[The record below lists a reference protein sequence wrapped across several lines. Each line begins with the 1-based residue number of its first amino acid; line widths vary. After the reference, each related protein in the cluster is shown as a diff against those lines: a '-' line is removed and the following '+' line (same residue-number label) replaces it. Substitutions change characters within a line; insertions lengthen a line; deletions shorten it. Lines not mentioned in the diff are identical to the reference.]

1 MIALEAP
8 LRPRLSL
15 KLLGGFSA
23 TLDGRPLPP
32 FPYDKLRA
40 LLVYLALDPAREFS
54 RAELAE
60 MFWPEQD
67 GEAARGNL
75 RRALSNLRAALG
87 DRSAA
92 SGYFQ
97 INRTALRIRPGAP
110 LDIDIADLATP
121 PIDCEG
127 VSDSAECRACL
138 LRMERSTAAY
148 VGELMAGFS
157 LPDCAEF
164 EQWLRVRRE
173 NLHRHALQL
182 LDRLIACCMARGE
195 PAGAL
200 SFALRY
206 IELEPWNENA
216 VQRAMRLLAEA
227 GEPAAALAQFDAL
240 RQRIGEQLG
249 IAPGEEICRLAQQ
262 IRQGGAAGRKRVPPG
277 EALPASR
284 SESTPPAE
292 RRQVTAVYCEFSA
305 ASSEDPD
312 DLAETLPFAREAAA
326 LLERRGGYLVP
337 NHCGVLAYFGY
348 PQASEHVPQ
357 QAVRAARAVAGAAAA
372 AGVAVRLGVHTGLIV
387 TGGEASL
394 FGAFAQPLN
403 LAARLPALVDP
414 GVVALSAATHRLVAD
429 YFQCRALGRWTLRDL
444 PRPLEVFGVIG
455 ESGIRHRL
463 RAVRRRLTPFVGRE
477 AELDHLLAAWQ
488 RVQRGGQA
496 ALLLTGEPGIGKSRL
511 LQALRERI
519 DERVALTVELCCQA
533 ESAEE
538 ALHPLA
544 SALFPLIG
552 AAPEDAAEVLRDK
565 LAAAARQFF
574 PEREEDARQLGAWL
588 LGLGEVAGGAESAP
602 PPADE
607 RARAFAALFD
617 LLACAA
623 RRQPLLLIVEDL
635 SWADPSTR
643 ELIDLLV
650 ARAAPQRILLVATAR
665 PEFVPD
671 WPAGR
676 YERLALGQLPGD
688 AAQSMIRGIADGRCL
703 TDGVVRRI
711 VELADGVPL
720 FVEETARL
728 LIDSACQATIPS
740 SLRDLLAARLDAL
753 GAAKA
758 VAQCAAVVGRVFQPE
773 LLGELGELAGLA
785 PDAVERGLASMEA
798 AGVIV
803 RDAANCQFRHALI
816 REVAYDSLPRRQR
829 RAMHLHIARTLSART
844 PQLAESQPGLL
855 AWHYTGAGEAEPAL
869 AFHLQAAR
877 LALRHSAYREVIAHF
892 RQALV
897 QLKALPESTERHGSE
912 LEILAGLGNAL
923 GAVEGFGASA
933 TREVYERALQLCRAS
948 TASPRLFQM
957 LYGMW
962 RGSSSWSDF
971 RWSLQLGNEL
981 LNIAEESGNRH
992 CESLACYA
1000 LGNVH
1005 CFLGEFAA
1013 SRSYLMC
1020 CVERYRPEMPEEFCG
1035 DSAGANGWVFLGWV
1049 LTLQGE
1055 FGAGLAHAREALAL
1069 ARRDKSPAVLC
1080 FLLIMAAELHR
1091 LRREPAPVE
1100 RYATEALAL
1109 AERFGLAAWGAFAHA
1124 LLGWCDVAGG
1134 RAAGIVR
1141 VRQCLE
1147 AVQGGIM
1154 ASSATPLLSI
1164 LGEACLTA
1172 GEHAAGLAAAD
1183 AGLASCERHLSR
1195 YLKSSLLRLKGELLL
1210 AQGAA
1215 AEARA
1220 CLGAALDTARQQG
1233 ARLFEL
1239 HAAIALACHAAGD
1252 EVPDARERLRHLLAQ
1267 WRPDSDLPCRDE
1279 AQALLAAGTRG
1290 TRGGAA
1296 RAKRNP

>member
-8 LRPRLSL
+8 VRPRLSL

-23 TLDGRPLPP
+23 TLDGCPLPP

-97 INRTALRIRPGAP
+97 INRSALRIRPGAP

-127 VSDSAECRACL
+127 VSDPAEGGACL
-138 LRMERSTAAY
+138 LGGGRPGAAS
-148 VGELMAGFS
+148 GGGLRAGFP
-157 LPDCAEF
+157 LPDCAEL
-164 EQWLRVRRE
+164 ERGWRVGRE
-173 NLHRHALQL
+173 SLHRHALQL

-216 VQRAMRLLAEA
+216 VQRAMRLLVEA

-249 IAPGEEICRLAQQ
+249 IAPGEDICRLAEL
-262 IRQGGAAGRKRVPPG
+262 IRQGGAAGRQRLSSG
-277 EALPASR
+277 EAPPASR
-284 SESTPPAE
+284 SAGMQRAE

-305 ASSEDPD
+305 GISEDPD
-312 DLAETLPFAREAAA
+312 DLADTLPFASEAAA
-326 LLERRGGYLVP
+326 LLRRRGGYLVP
-337 NHCGVLAYFGY
+337 NHSGILAYYGY
-348 PQASEHVPQ
+348 PQASEHIPQ
-357 QAVRAARAVAGAAAA
+357 QAVRAARAVAEAAAT
-372 AGVAVRLGVHTGLIV
+372 AGIAVRLGVHTGLIV

-394 FGAFAQPLN
+394 FGVFAQPLN

-414 GVVALSAATHRLVAD
+414 GVVALSAATYRLVAD
-429 YFQCRALGRWTLRDL
+429 YFQCSALGRWTLRDL
-444 PRPLEVFGVIG
+444 PRPLEVFGVVG
-455 ESGIRHRL
+455 ECGIRHRL
-463 RAVRRRLTPFVGRE
+463 QAVRRRLTPFVGRGD
-477 AELDHLLAAWQ
+477 ELDRLLVAWQ

-496 ALLLTGEPGIGKSRL
+496 ALLLSGEPGIGKSRL

-533 ESAEE
+533 ESAED
-538 ALHPLA
+538 ALHPLV
-544 SALFPLIG
+544 SALSVLIG
-552 AAPEDAAEVLRDK
+552 AAPEDAAEALHDK
-565 LAAAARQFF
+565 LAAAARQYF
-574 PEREEDARQLGAWL
+574 PEHGEAARQLGAWL
-588 LGLGEVAGGAESAP
+588 LGLSGAGGDAEGAH
-602 PPADE
+602 PAAEE
-607 RARAFAALFD
+607 RTRAFAILFD

-623 RRQPLLLIVEDL
+623 KRQPLLLIVEDL
-635 SWADPSTR
+635 FLADPSTC

-650 ARAAPQRILLVATAR
+650 ARGAPQRILLVATTR

-676 YERLALGQLPGD
+676 YEHLALGQLPGE
-688 AAQSMIRGIADGRCL
+688 AAQTMIRGIADGRCL
-703 TDGVVRRI
+703 SDDVVRRI

-728 LIDSACQATIPS
+728 LIDSAGQATIPS

-758 VAQCAAVVGRVFQPE
+758 VAQCAAVVGRVFSRE
-773 LLGELGELAGLA
+773 LLGELGELAGLTSE
-785 PDAVERGLASMEA
+785 AVERGLASMVA

-803 RDAANCQFRHALI
+803 CDTANCQFRHALI

-829 RAMHLHIARTLSART
+829 RAMHLHIARTLSARS

-855 AWHYTGAGEAEPAL
+855 AWHYAGAGEAEPAL

-877 LALRHSAYREVIAHF
+877 LALRHTAYREVIAHF

-897 QLKALPESTERHGSE
+897 QLKALPESPERHGSE

-948 TASPRLFQM
+948 AASPRLFQM

-971 RWSLQLGNEL
+971 RWSRLLGDEL
-981 LNIAEESGNRH
+981 LNMAEESGDRH
-992 CESLACYA
+992 RESLACYT

-1013 SRSYLMC
+1013 SRSYLQRC
-1020 CVERYRPEMPEEFCG
+1020 IEGYRPEMPEDFCG

-1055 FGAGLAHAREALAL
+1055 FAEGLAHVREALAL

-1109 AERFGLAAWGAFAHA
+1109 AERCGLAAWGAFAHA
-1124 LLGWCDVAGG
+1124 LLGWCDAAGG
-1134 RAAGIVR
+1134 EAAGIER
-1141 VRQCLE
+1141 VRRCLD

-1154 ASSATPLLSI
+1154 ASSATTLLSI
-1164 LGEACLTA
+1164 LGEACLTL

-1183 AGLASCERHLSR
+1183 AGLASCERHHSR
-1195 YLKSSLLRLKGELLL
+1195 YLESSLLRLKGELLL

-1239 HAAIALACHAAGD
+1239 HAAISLARHAVGD
-1252 EVPDARERLRHLLAQ
+1252 EWPGARARLQHLLAQ
-1267 WRPDSDLPCRDE
+1267 WRPDSDLPCRGE
-1279 AQALLAAGTRG
+1279 AQALLAAG
-1290 TRGGAA
+1290 A
-1296 RAKRNP
+1296 

>member
-8 LRPRLSL
+8 VRPRLSL

-23 TLDGRPLPP
+23 TLDGRPLPS

-60 MFWPEQD
+60 MLWPGQD
-67 GEAARGNL
+67 DEAARGNL
-75 RRALSNLRAALG
+75 RRALSNLRAVLD
-87 DRSAA
+87 DRSAD

-97 INRTALRIRPGAP
+97 INRSALRIRPGAP
-110 LDIDIADLATP
+110 LDVDIADLATP

-138 LRMERSTAAY
+138 LRMERSIAAY

-164 EQWLRVRRE
+164 EQWLRIKRE

-182 LDRLIACCMARGE
+182 LDRLTACCVARGE

-227 GEPAAALAQFDAL
+227 GEPATALAQFDAL

-249 IAPGEEICRLAQQ
+249 IEPGEDISRLAEQ
-262 IRQGGAAGRKRVPPG
+262 IRKGCAAGRKRVPPD
-277 EALPASR
+277 EAPPAGR
-284 SESTPPAE
+284 SERPPLAE

-326 LLERRGGYLVP
+326 LLQRRGGYLVP
-337 NHCGVLAYFGY
+337 NHSGVLAYFGY

-357 QAVRAARAVAGAAAA
+357 QAVRAARAVAEAAAA

-387 TGGEASL
+387 TGGDASL
-394 FGAFAQPLN
+394 FGVFAQPLN

-429 YFQCRALGRWTLRDL
+429 YFQCRALGRWNLRDL

-463 RAVRRRLTPFVGRE
+463 RAVRRRLTPFVGRD
-477 AELDHLLAAWQ
+477 AELDHLLAAWR
-488 RVQRGGQA
+488 RVQRGGQV
-496 ALLLTGEPGIGKSRL
+496 ALLLSGEPGIGKSRL

-519 DERVALTVELCCQA
+519 DERAALTVELCCQA
-533 ESAEE
+533 EAAEE

-544 SALFPLIG
+544 SALSVLIG
-552 AAPEDAAEVLRDK
+552 AAPEDAPDTLRDK
-565 LAAAARQFF
+565 LAAAARRYF
-574 PEREEDARQLGAWL
+574 PELGEAARQLGAWL
-588 LGLGEVAGGAESAP
+588 FGLGEAGAGEEVP

-635 SWADPSTR
+635 PWADPSTR

-688 AAQSMIRGIADGRCL
+688 AAQTMIRGIADGRCL
-703 TDGVVRRI
+703 TDDVVRRI

-728 LIDSACQATIPS
+728 LIDSACQATVPS

-773 LLGELGELAGLA
+773 LLGELGGLGELAGLT

-829 RAMHLHIARTLSART
+829 RAMHLHIARALSARA

-855 AWHYTGAGEAEPAL
+855 AWHYTGAGDAEPAL

-897 QLKALPESTERHGSE
+897 QLKALPETPERHGSE

-981 LNIAEESGNRH
+981 LNIAEESGDPH
-992 CESLACYA
+992 CESLAYYA

-1013 SRSYLMC
+1013 SRSYLMR
-1020 CVERYRPEMPEEFCG
+1020 CVERYRPEMPEDFCG
-1035 DSAGANGWVFLGWV
+1035 DSAGGNGWIFLGWV

-1055 FGAGLAHAREALAL
+1055 FGAGLAHVREALAL

-1091 LRREPAPVE
+1091 LRREAPPVE

-1124 LLGWCDVAGG
+1124 LLGWCDAAGG
-1134 RAAGIVR
+1134 RAAGTGR

-1164 LGEACLTA
+1164 LGEACLMA
-1172 GEHAAGLAAAD
+1172 GDHVAGLAAVD

-1195 YLKSSLLRLKGELLL
+1195 YLKSSLLRLKGELLQ

-1220 CLGAALDTARQQG
+1220 CLGAALETARRQG

-1239 HAAIALACHAAGD
+1239 QAAISLARHAGGD
-1252 EVPDARERLRHLLAQ
+1252 ELSGARERLAGLLAQ
-1267 WRPDSDLPCRDE
+1267 WRPESDLPCRAE
-1279 AQALLAAGTRG
+1279 AQALLAAG
-1290 TRGGAA
+1290 A
-1296 RAKRNP
+1296 